1 MDPCPPV
8 EVAMEMMLGNGVE
21 ERWRKQYIYKVPES
35 LKRSTNRYAYRPEFV
50 SLGPFHH
57 YDRNLLPMEE
67 HKNRALLHLVRRSNT
82 TVRVFLDAVSEV
94 TQDLKDAYK
103 GLGDEWLGEDKN
115 ELYVEMMLTDGC
127 FFLEVMSMRQKR
139 GGLPDYHPNDPVF
152 SEHAYQNGWP
162 IIFRDIILLENQL
175 PLLLIKKILDV
186 RDTGITVSI
195 LCLYSK
201 LPPCT
206 FNSF

>member
-1 MDPCPPV
+1 MDPCAPV

-35 LKRSTNRYAYRPEFV
+35 VKRSTNRYAYSPEFV
-50 SLGPFHH
+50 ALGPFHH
-57 YDRNLLPMEE
+57 FDPYLLPMEE

-82 TVRVFLDAVSEV
+82 PMTVFLDAVSEV

-103 GLGDEWLGEDKN
+103 GLGAEWLGDDTN
-115 ELYVEMMLTDGC
+115 EQFVEMMLTDGC
-127 FFLEVMSMRQKR
+127 FLLEIMLMRERK

-152 SEHAYQNGWP
+152 SDHAYQSGWP

-175 PLLLIKKILDV
+175 PLLLLKKIVDV
-186 RDTGITVSI
+186 RGNIVSVSI
-195 LCLYSK
+195 L
-201 LPPCT
+201 
-206 FNSF
+206 